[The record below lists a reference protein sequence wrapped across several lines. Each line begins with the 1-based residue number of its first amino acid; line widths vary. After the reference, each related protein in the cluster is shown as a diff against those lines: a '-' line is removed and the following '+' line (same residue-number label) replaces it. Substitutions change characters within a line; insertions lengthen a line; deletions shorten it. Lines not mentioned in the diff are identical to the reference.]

1 MKITN
6 LNMSAT
12 VYENA
17 DPTVRESV
25 EAASRAQVSLNSAN
39 LSGADL
45 TGANLRGAN
54 LRGADLTG
62 ADLPYAPKIAGLEAQ
77 ILNAVTSGAGTLN
90 MESWHTCETT
100 HCRAGWAIQLAGEA
114 GRVLESVFGP
124 SVAGALIYQASCG
137 YVPDFHA
144 SGADALA
151 DIRARAAVEVSQ

>member
-45 TGANLRGAN
+45 TGAN

-144 SGADALA
+144 SDAHALA
-151 DIRARAAVEVSQ
+151 DIRARAAAEVSQ